1 MNHKKKP
8 VSTFEDLRVWQIA
21 HKIGVG
27 TFELTRGF
35 PSEEK
40 YRLKDQMLRSSRS
53 ISDNIAE
60 GYGRFHYQEN
70 IQYCRQSRGSAYELM
85 NQLITAY
92 DCNYIDEPTLT
103 TEKERVSECIKL
115 LNGYIRYLQN
125 AKKGNVSR
133 EDIVSYVISSNLED
147 PNNH

>member
-1 MNHKKKP
+1 MNRKKET

-27 TFELTRGF
+27 TFELTKGF

-40 YRLKDQMLRSSRS
+40 YHLKDQMLRSSRS

-60 GYGRFHYQEN
+60 GYGRFHFQEN

-92 DCNYIDEPTLT
+92 DCNYITESTLD
-103 TEKERVSECIKL
+103 TEKEQVSECIKL
-115 LNGYIRYLQN
+115 LNGYTRYLQN
-125 AKKGNVSR
+125 AKKGNASR
-133 EDIVSYVISSNLED
+133 EDIVSYVTSSNEED